1 MKTEELKKI
10 LCEFDT
16 KLSNEVYEFLNIQD
30 KIDFAPHRKIN
41 DTDETLEEDL
51 TFCIEELFRISQTIK
66 SLKSEIEME
75 EIKEEYFQR
84 REVS

>member
-1 MKTEELKKI
+1 MKIEELKKI
-10 LCEFDT
+10 LYEFDN

-30 KIDFAPHRKIN
+30 KIDFVPHRKIN

-75 EIKEEYFQR
+75 EIREGYFQR
-84 REVS
+84 KEVS

>member
-10 LCEFDT
+10 LYEFDT

-30 KIDFAPHRKIN
+30 KIDFVPHRKIN
-41 DTDETLEEDL
+41 DTDETLEEEL
-51 TFCIEELFRISQTIK
+51 TLCIEDLYRISQTIK
-66 SLKSEIEME
+66 SLKDEIEME
-75 EIKEEYFQR
+75 ELRDYYFQR